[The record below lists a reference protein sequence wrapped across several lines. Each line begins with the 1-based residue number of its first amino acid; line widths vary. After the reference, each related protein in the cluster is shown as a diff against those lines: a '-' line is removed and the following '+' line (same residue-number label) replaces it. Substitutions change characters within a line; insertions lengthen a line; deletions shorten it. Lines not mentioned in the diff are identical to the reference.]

1 MLEYGVKNTVVE
13 RLRNLKVRHSSNE
26 FSIEISGLS
35 PKIEVVKQ
43 ILSNV
48 LDDINGLENLKLV
61 NIDATHRRLLRRT
74 PFSILKARASRER
87 DVFKL
92 SKIGGKAI
100 QDGAGKPGLFV
111 HGGESTY
118 RRDP

>member
-1 MLEYGVKNTVVE
+1 MLEYGIENTVVE
-13 RLRNLKVRHSSNE
+13 GLRNLKVRHSSNE

-61 NIDATHRRLLRRT
+61 DIDATHRRLLRRT

-111 HGGESTY
+111 HG
-118 RRDP
+118 